1 MKHKTNQYL
10 IAIAKVTLL
19 SLTLGYIFFR
29 LKNYSTQEE
38 FSEILN
44 LFLSK
49 KENLITFFIL
59 CLTASSLNWILESLK
74 WKALIENFQEISFAS
89 SLKQTLSSLSVS
101 LATPARIGDY
111 AAKTLFFSSAQ
122 RKKILLYNFFSNGI
136 QMLMTLIF
144 GVFGLCFFIKTY
156 AISFSSRMLILF
168 PAFMVILLI
177 ILFRFRKK
185 EMKFGFSIEKLF
197 QNFWRLSTNSIIKLF
212 LFSAFRYLIFSGMF
226 YFVLIFLGAPID
238 FSHGMLLIF
247 SMYLL
252 VSFLPTFLLFDVVIR
267 GGTAL
272 WIFSFAGIP
281 AYITLGSVFLMWIFN
296 FVLPSLLGSIY
307 VIRFQPAT
315 K

>member
-144 GVFGLCFFIKTY
+144 GVFGLMFFIQTY
-156 AISFSSRMLILF
+156 AVSFSNRMLILF

-177 ILFRFRKK
+177 ILFRFRKE